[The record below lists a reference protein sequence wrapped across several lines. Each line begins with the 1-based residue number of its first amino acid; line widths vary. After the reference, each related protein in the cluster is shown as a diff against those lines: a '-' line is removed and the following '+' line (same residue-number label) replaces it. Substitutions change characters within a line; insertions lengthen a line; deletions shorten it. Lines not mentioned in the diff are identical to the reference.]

1 MMPALP
7 LSPTQAFQVLDKLD
21 HPARITGHVSG
32 NPVINPAV
40 IRQQMGR
47 VRSDDPALCRRDSS
61 RIRTSRIFLKEWQ
74 QNCRFV
80 KYGN

>member
-1 MMPALP
+1 M
-7 LSPTQAFQVLDKLD
+7 LDKLD

-47 VRSDDPALCRRDSS
+47 VRSDDRLDAGEMQLEHVQAEFSA
-61 RIRTSRIFLKEWQ
+61 K
-74 QNCRFV
+74 N
-80 KYGN
+80 GNGIVVL